1 MRLIDELKAWF
12 ERDVHLMSW
21 REVETVVDQPSV
33 AEVRFSTGRFNYTV
47 TADVNH
53 GESFLGGTCF
63 DRVGRQSRDLVE
75 GDCSERTWGR
85 IVAEILENERG
96 AGRTAAMKPQAERA
110 SPTRGRSES
119 APLKTEQPKPVS
131 LKKSAQSQ
139 AERLLEEKPP
149 PGRLF

>member
-1 MRLIDELKAWF
+1 MRQWF
-12 ERDVHLMSW
+12 ERDVDFLTW
-21 REVETVVDQPSV
+21 REVETVVDQPCV
-33 AEVRFSTGRFNYTV
+33 AEVRFSTGRFSYTV

-119 APLKTEQPKPVS
+119 APLKTEQAKPVS
-131 LKKSAQSQ
+131 SKSDQSQ

-149 PGRLF
+149 RGRLF

>member
-1 MRLIDELKAWF
+1 MRLIEELKAWF
-12 ERDVHLMSW
+12 ERDVHMMTW
-21 REVETVVDQPSV
+21 REVEAVVDQPSV
-33 AEVRFSTGRFNYTV
+33 AEVRFSTGRFVYTV
-47 TADVNH
+47 TVDVNH

-63 DRVGRQSRDLVE
+63 DRVGRQSWDLVE

-96 AGRTAAMKPQAERA
+96 AGRSAAMKPLAERA

-119 APLKTEQPKPVS
+119 DPLKS
-131 LKKSAQSQ
+131 AASKSDPSQ
-139 AERLLEEKPP
+139 AKRLLEEKPP

>member
-1 MRLIDELKAWF
+1 MRLIDELKGWF
-12 ERDVHLMSW
+12 ERDVHWMAW
-21 REVETVVDQPSV
+21 REVEAVVDQPCV
-33 AEVRFSTGRFNYTV
+33 AEIRFSTGRFRYVV
-47 TADVNH
+47 TADVSH
-53 GESFLGGTCF
+53 GESFLGGTHF

-96 AGRTAAMKPQAERA
+96 AGRTAAMKPQAERT

-119 APLKTEQPKPVS
+119 APLKTVHPKPAS
-131 LKKSAQSQ
+131 LRSEQSQ
-139 AERLLEEKPP
+139 AERVLEERPP

>member
-1 MRLIDELKAWF
+1 MRLIDNLKDWF
-12 ERDVHLMSW
+12 ERDVDFMTL
-21 REVETVVDQPSV
+21 REVEAVVDQPSV

-85 IVAEILENERG
+85 IVAEILENERE
-96 AGRTAAMKPQAERA
+96 AGRSAAMKPQAEQA
-110 SPTRGRSES
+110 SPTRSRSES
-119 APLKTEQPKPVS
+119 APLKTEQAKPVS
-131 LKKSAQSQ
+131 SKSVPSQ

-149 PGRLF
+149 RGRLF

>member
-1 MRLIDELKAWF
+1 MRLIDNLKDWF
-12 ERDVHLMSW
+12 ERDVDFMTL
-21 REVETVVDQPSV
+21 REVEAVVDQPSV
-33 AEVRFSTGRFNYTV
+33 AEVRFSTGRFIYTV

-110 SPTRGRSES
+110 SPTRSRSES
-119 APLKTEQPKPVS
+119 APLKTEQPKPAS
-131 LKKSAQSQ
+131 SKKSDQSQ
-139 AERLLEEKPP
+139 TKRLLEEKPQ

>member
-1 MRLIDELKAWF
+1 MRLIDKLKDWF

-21 REVETVVDQPSV
+21 REVETVVDQPCV
-33 AEVRFSTGRFNYTV
+33 AEVRFSTGRFSYTV

-85 IVAEILENERG
+85 IVAEILGNERG

-110 SPTRGRSES
+110 STTRSCSES
-119 APLKTEQPKPVS
+119 DSLKTEQAKPVS
-131 LKKSAQSQ
+131 SKSEQSQ
-139 AERLLEEKPP
+139 AKRLLEEKPP

>member
-1 MRLIDELKAWF
+1 MRLIDNLKDWF
-12 ERDVHLMSW
+12 ERDVEFVTW
-21 REVETVVDQPSV
+21 REVEAVVDQPSV
-33 AEVRFSTGRFNYTV
+33 AEIRFSTGRFRYVV

-63 DRVGRQSRDLVE
+63 DRVGRQSRDLSE

-96 AGRTAAMKPQAERA
+96 AGRTAAMKPQAERT

-119 APLKTEQPKPVS
+119 APLKTEQAKPVS
-131 LKKSAQSQ
+131 SKSEQSQ
-139 AERLLEEKPP
+139 AKRVLEEKPP